1 MNKEPFENLDRL
13 LQVEFR
19 PEGLAAGI
27 VPLYYQAVRQE
38 EPITW
43 LAASGLLALPD
54 AARIAIVTGMAFEHF
69 PRGEIDGP
77 IGSVV
82 LAHALTCLGKRA
94 EVLVG
99 EPIVPVVTALRERIG
114 GTFAIVDTTCF
125 TEVAMT
131 AQSDDYDAAVT
142 IEKLGK
148 NRMGVRH
155 SILGT
160 PFPPETPD
168 MDEFITALTAA
179 GKLTIG
185 IGDGGN
191 EIGFGS
197 IFERA
202 RALTPRGA
210 ACGCPCADG
219 IVTATGTRLLLPANV
234 SNFGAYAIVA
244 GLAILSRKAWL
255 LPAGESVVGL
265 IQTAVAQGC
274 LEGGTARPWVVADDG
289 IPGIGVAAFVTLL
302 GIVVGQTFSVFDRR
316 F

>member
-1 MNKEPFENLDRL
+1 MEPFENLDRL

-27 VPLYYQAVRQE
+27 VRQYYQAVRQE
-38 EPITW
+38 EPITFV
-43 LAASGLLALPD
+43 AARDLLALPD

-69 PRGEIDGP
+69 PHGEIDGP
-77 IGSVV
+77 IGSAV
-82 LAHALTCLGKRA
+82 LAHALTNLGKRA
-94 EVLVG
+94 DVLVA
-99 EPIVPVVTALRERIG
+99 EPIVPVMTALRERIG
-114 GTFAIVDTTCF
+114 GRFGVVDTSRF
-125 TEVAMT
+125 TDDAMVA
-131 AQSDDYDAAVT
+131 QCDEYDAAVT

-148 NRMGVRH
+148 NRKGVRH

-160 PFPPETPD
+160 PFPLETPD
-168 MDEFITALTAA
+168 MDDFITGLTAA

-202 RALTPRGA
+202 RELTPRGA

-219 IVTATGTRLLLPANV
+219 IVTATATRLLLPANV

-255 LPAGESVVGL
+255 LPAGETVVSL
-265 IQTAVAQGC
+265 IQTAVGQGC

-289 IPGIGVAAFVTLL
+289 IPGSGVAAFVTLL
-302 GIVVGQTFSVFDRR
+302 GTVVGQTFAVFDRR